1 MYHQGLWLKIM
12 DNVMSNNMSKY
23 STTIKLI
30 NEFDHTDTISV
41 RDTFIEIKVIDLDKY
56 GHDNDICPMP

>member
-1 MYHQGLWLKIM
+1 
-12 DNVMSNNMSKY
+12 MSNNMSKY

-56 GHDNDICPMP
+56 GHDNDICPLP